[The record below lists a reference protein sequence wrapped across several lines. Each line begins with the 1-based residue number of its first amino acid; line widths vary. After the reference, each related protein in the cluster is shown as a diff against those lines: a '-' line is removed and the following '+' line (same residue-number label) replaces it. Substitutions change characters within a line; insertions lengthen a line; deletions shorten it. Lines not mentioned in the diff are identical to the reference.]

1 MTLTALQEQSHPL
14 RALAAPGRS
23 REIPASADVYG
34 WLVGSWELDVLFYLT
49 DVSAQHFKAEVHFS
63 WALEGRVVQ
72 DIWIMPHRQDR
83 AALPDKSFNMYGTTL
98 RIWDPSLEA
107 WRVTWFN
114 PVTGQRDELIGRWS
128 GHDIV
133 QIGTHADGTP
143 IRWLFT
149 EITPDSFLWTG
160 EALQSDGRTWKL
172 QGQFRARR
180 IAGASFE
187 KGQAQ

>member
-1 MTLTALQEQSHPL
+1 MASTALQEQSHPL

-23 REIPASADVYG
+23 PEIPASADVYG
-34 WLVGSWELDVLFYLT
+34 WLVGSWELDVFFYLT
-49 DVSAQHFKAEVHFS
+49 DISAQHIKAEAHFS
-63 WALEGRVVQ
+63 WALEGRAVQ
-72 DIWIMPHRQDR
+72 DVWIMPRRQDR
-83 AALPDKSFNMYGTTL
+83 TAPPDKSCNMYGTTL

-107 WRVTWFN
+107 WRVTWSN

-187 KGQAQ
+187 KGQPQ

>member
-1 MTLTALQEQSHPL
+1 MTSTVLKEQSHPL
-14 RALAAPGRS
+14 RALSAPGRS
-23 REIPASADVYG
+23 PEIPASADVYG

-49 DVSAQHFKAEVHFS
+49 DVSAQHFKAEAHFS
-63 WALEGRVVQ
+63 WALEGRAVQ
-72 DIWIMPHRQDR
+72 DVWITPRRQDR

-114 PVTGQRDELIGRWS
+114 PVTGQRDELIGRWD

-133 QIGTHADGTP
+133 QIGTHPDGTP